1 VSSTAFA
8 LVRAV
13 RGPVVLITLGILFAI
28 DQTQGIAFRRT
39 WPVLFIVFGVM
50 KLIERLLAPPLPP
63 PPPYYPPAAGAPGPW
78 SAPPPPPPAQGGWK
92 S

>member
-1 VSSTAFA
+1 MSHTAFS
-8 LVRAV
+8 LVRAA
-13 RGPVVLITLGILFAI
+13 RGPIVLITLGLLFAI

-50 KLIERLLAPPLPP
+50 KLAERLLAPPLPP
-63 PPPYYPPAAGAPGPW
+63 PPVYYPPPAPPGAW
-78 SAPPPPPPAQGGWK
+78 TPPPPPAQGGFT

>member
-1 VSSTAFA
+1 VSSLVFA

-13 RGPVVLITLGILFAI
+13 RGPVLLITVGVLFAM
-28 DQTQGIAFRRT
+28 DQMQGIGFRRT

-50 KLIERLLAPPLPP
+50 KLVERLVAPPLPP
-63 PPPYYPPAAGAPGPW
+63 PPTYYPPATGAPGPW
-78 SAPPPPPPAQGGWK
+78 TPPPPPPAQRGWT